1 MPVPMSDLILA
12 MVLSAL
18 RVAAGHYSFE
28 RMALLSLIDE
38 KAEDEHEI
46 IHALRA
52 GNPAALIVWATYV
65 VGWPILCL
73 AAWANGWR
81 ERSRRQ

>member
-12 MVLSAL
+12 MVVSAL
-18 RVAAGHYSFE
+18 HVAAGHYSFE

-38 KAEDEHEI
+38 NAEEEHEF

-52 GNPAALIVWATYV
+52 GNPAALIVWAAYV
-65 VGWPILCL
+65 VGWPVLCI
-73 AAWANGWR
+73 AGWANGWR